1 MSPLRLGKICL
12 PLWTQINQSSFQRE
26 TNLGVKRRSLYYTII
41 LEMFITCVEAE
52 LKNHECHQ
60 KNALEAMQLLK
71 STASPRSLK
80 CFACVIIKENWNV
93 DEEVELNTGGC
104 PVKVRNVG
112 SDGDG
117 KPSKNLPSW
126 CMDCSWQAMSVG
138 RC

>member
-1 MSPLRLGKICL
+1 MSKEEVRIIQLYSKCL
-12 PLWTQINQSSFQRE
+12 LP
-26 TNLGVKRRSLYYTII
+26 
-41 LEMFITCVEAE
+41 VEAE
-52 LKNHECHQ
+52 LKNHECRQ

-71 STASPRSLK
+71 SRASPRSLK

-117 KPSKNLPSW
+117 EPSKKLPMKLWIRFESQPIYRLTRHW
-126 CMDCSWQAMSVG
+126 LLQKNYAV
-138 RC
+138 R